1 MVPHPQLQLPP
12 KLPKRA
18 QVLQLLLLLLLPKPK
33 GSDELTCPPTST
45 LAFLD
50 YEAIWALIHGI
61 ILIPYMQRCMSELIS
76 IHFMIMFISVR
87 ACMLRDTLQAWSRA
101 IAN

>member
-18 QVLQLLLLLLLPKPK
+18 QVRQLLLLLLLPKPK

-50 YEAIWALIHGI
+50 HEAI
-61 ILIPYMQRCMSELIS
+61 
-76 IHFMIMFISVR
+76 
-87 ACMLRDTLQAWSRA
+87 
-101 IAN
+101 